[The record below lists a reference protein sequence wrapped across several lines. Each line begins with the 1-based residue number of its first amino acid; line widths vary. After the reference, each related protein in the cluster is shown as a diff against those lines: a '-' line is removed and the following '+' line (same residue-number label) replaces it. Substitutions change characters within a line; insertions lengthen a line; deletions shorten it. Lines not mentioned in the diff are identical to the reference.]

1 MVYYLI
7 RVMRLDLLSDNL
19 ATVSE
24 QLWLMVER
32 SERFRDQEQ
41 QPIRVTVDGQNDEML
56 LRQKTASTLIALAR
70 KIDQNILI
78 SYCTC
83 FSENA
88 WSTTQEYFTHNN
100 PHYGRPFRWIQ
111 KHGLHYE
118 ILHSPKW
125 FIKPLKEPLSCPVIS
140 DPLITSVPLSIIIQC
155 IGDVSPMSHRKTSCQ
170 NRNSTIDDVR

>member
-88 WSTTQEYFTHNN
+88 WST
-100 PHYGRPFRWIQ
+100 
-111 KHGLHYE
+111 
-118 ILHSPKW
+118 
-125 FIKPLKEPLSCPVIS
+125 
-140 DPLITSVPLSIIIQC
+140 
-155 IGDVSPMSHRKTSCQ
+155 
-170 NRNSTIDDVR
+170 